1 MKISKSLLATAALIA
16 SIGSSISASAQ
27 VIGSQGGGLGPFL
40 GLSTSVPG
48 TTPASNCGV
57 ATCTLGSIGT
67 IVGGQIL
74 TGQSF
79 SADIP
84 ANIFGSQFLAAGP
97 TASQPSILTFSGAG
111 QSYIS
116 FLWGSP
122 DLYNRLTVVSTGGSQ
137 VFTANTSG
145 VGLNNL
151 GFTTFNGDQDQSRY
165 VQFFANPGVM
175 ITQLIFD
182 NNPSQNAF
190 EVANF
195 SNTRPVPE
203 PSSLLLVAAGLS
215 ALAFVGLRRKQ
226 A

>member
-1 MKISKSLLATAALIA
+1 MKITKSLLATAALVA
-16 SIGSSISASAQ
+16 SISSGISVSAQ
-27 VIGSQGGGLGPFL
+27 VLGQQGGGLGPFL
-40 GLSTSVPG
+40 GLSTTVPG
-48 TTPASNCGV
+48 TTAASNCGV
-57 ATCTLGSIGT
+57 ATCTLGSIGG

-84 ANIFGSQFLAAGP
+84 ANIFGMQFLSAGP
-97 TASQPSILTFSGAG
+97 TASAPSTLTFSGAG

-137 VFTANTSG
+137 TYTANTSG
-145 VGLNNL
+145 AGLINL
-151 GFTTFNGDQDQSRY
+151 GFTTFTGDQDQSRY

-182 NNPSQNAF
+182 NSPQTNAF

-203 PSSLLLVAAGLS
+203 PSTLVLMAAGLS
-215 ALAFVGLRRKQ
+215 ALAFVGMRRKQ